1 MTDPRN
7 RQYTNEEITVFW
19 VPSKCIH
26 ATTCFRELIEVFN
39 PGRRPWVNMEGAST
53 RRISEVVNKCPTQ
66 AIVWKYNKDLTEDE
80 HANQRQLGKDEENPE
95 TLSDTVVKEPPKET
109 VAKGTRVRPTN
120 VRIMKDGPIVVEGQ
134 FTIIGADDRELKPTM
149 MTSFCRCG
157 SSRSMPYCD
166 GTHRK
171 IGFSE

>member
-7 RQYTNEEITVFW
+7 RQYTNGEITVFW
-19 VPSKCIH
+19 IPSKCIH

-39 PGRRPWVNMEGAST
+39 PGRRPWVNMEGAPT
-53 RRISEVVNKCPTQ
+53 RRIIEVVNKCPTQ
-66 AIVWKYNKDLTEDE
+66 ALVWKYNKDLTEDE
-80 HANQRQLGKDEENPE
+80 KAAQHPSTAEEETPKSISGANEAKTDSTPQND
-95 TLSDTVVKEPPKET
+95 VKREK
-109 VAKGTRVRPTN
+109 PTN
-120 VRIMKDGPIVVEGQ
+120 IRIMRDGPIVVDGQ
-134 FTIIGADDRELKPTM
+134 FKVIGSDDSVLRKTP

-157 SSRSMPYCD
+157 NSRSQPYCD

>member
-7 RQYTNEEITVFW
+7 RQYTNGDITVFW

-39 PGRRPWVNMEGAST
+39 PGRRPWVNMTGAPS

-66 AIVWKYNKDLTEDE
+66 AITWKYNRELTEAE
-80 HANQRQLGKDEENPE
+80 LAAQRQVASEEVNPE
-95 TLSDTVVKEPPKET
+95 TLTGYKESAGIDSRPEKET
-109 VAKGTRVRPTN
+109 RIKPTN
-120 VRIMKDGPIVVEGQ
+120 IRIMKDGPLVVDGK
-134 FTIIGADDRELKPTM
+134 FTTIGADNREMKRVP

-157 SSRSMPYCD
+157 GSMNMPFCD

-171 IGFSE
+171 IGFEE

>member
-1 MTDPRN
+1 MSDPRN
-7 RQYTNEEITVFW
+7 RQYTNGEITVFW

-39 PGRRPWVNMEGAST
+39 PGRRPWVNMEGAPT
-53 RRISEVVNKCPTQ
+53 RRIIEVVNKCPTQ
-66 AIVWKYNKDLTEDE
+66 ALVWKYNRDLTEDE
-80 HANQRQLGKDEENPE
+80 KAAQRPAPVEEETPESITGQKNETPGSVSENETRKD
-95 TLSDTVVKEPPKET
+95 K
-109 VAKGTRVRPTN
+109 PTN
-120 VRIMKDGPIVVEGQ
+120 IRIMKDGPIVVDGK
-134 FTIIGADDRELKPTM
+134 FRIIGDDNSEVRKTP

-157 SSRSMPYCD
+157 HSKSQPYCD

>member
-7 RQYTNEEITVFW
+7 RQYTNGEITVFW

-39 PGRRPWVNMEGAST
+39 PGRRPWVNMEGAPT
-53 RRISEVVNKCPTQ
+53 RRIMEVVNKCPTQ
-66 AIVWKYNKDLTEDE
+66 ALVWKYNRDLTDAELK
-80 HANQRQLGKDEENPE
+80 AQRPVNAGEENPE
-95 TLSDTVVKEPPKET
+95 TLTVKRENS
-109 VAKGTRVRPTN
+109 RVRPAN
-120 VRIMKDGPIVVEGQ
+120 VKIMKDGPIVVDGDFRVVDNEGKP
-134 FTIIGADDRELKPTM
+134 LKSSI

-157 SSRSMPYCD
+157 GSMSMPYCD

-171 IGFSE
+171 IGFSEEPD